1 MTRTCLTE
9 AFIRDWAAH
18 ICPTDESRVMMT
30 EELRAL
36 VDKAYDDGLGDGR
49 AEMYDEMMTTI
60 KHLMGYKSVSP
71 SPTRRDSVASVDESG
86 AGRQCYANE
95 EVEHDI

>member
-36 VDKAYDDGLGDGR
+36 VDKAYDDGLRDGR
-49 AEMYDEMMTTI
+49 AELRIEI
-60 KHLMGYKSVSP
+60 EGLIEGLSK
-71 SPTRRDSVASVDESG
+71 
-86 AGRQCYANE
+86 
-95 EVEHDI
+95 

>member
-9 AFIRDWAAH
+9 TFIRDWAAH
-18 ICPTDESRVMMT
+18 ICPIDESRVMMA

-36 VDKAYDDGLGDGR
+36 VAKAYDDGLGDGR

-71 SPTRRDSVASVDESG
+71 SPTRRDPVARVDESG
-86 AGRQCYANE
+86 AGRQRDPDKE
-95 EVEHDI
+95 I